1 MKDTYNGYKNRDT
14 WLVALWLNNHER
26 NYNRFNANIERLLN
40 IDDKNL
46 LKELK
51 TYFYNDNIDFKKVNV
66 KEVRT
71 MLNEHRKE
79 LLNER

>member
-1 MKDTYNGYKNRDT
+1 METDTYNGYKNRDT
-14 WLVALWLNNHER
+14 WLVALWLNNDKK

-71 MLNEHRKE
+71 MLSEHRKE
-79 LLNER
+79 L